1 MRRAL
6 RAAPRA
12 RAVLLGPLPGGVEPP
27 PCGRHPG
34 RRQRAGLVHQR
45 DAGDHRPA
53 LPGQWLGPGRRLRRD
68 QRGRLAGNYRRRRPD
83 PVPPE
88 TYSRVLARLD
98 PGQRRITE
106 DTFAGLRFVRN
117 QMGYH
122 THPADFIQPLDRG
135 PGIAAWTWKPVPEPA
150 FAALPPRGR
159 DWEITR
165 YQAYQ
170 AQLAGRAIGEIFTQA
185 TAFLDIAADSILSRT

>member
-1 MRRAL
+1 
-6 RAAPRA
+6 
-12 RAVLLGPLPGGVEPP
+12 
-27 PCGRHPG
+27 
-34 RRQRAGLVHQR
+34 
-45 DAGDHRPA
+45 
-53 LPGQWLGPGRRLRRD
+53 
-68 QRGRLAGNYRRRRPD
+68 
-83 PVPPE
+83 
-88 TYSRVLARLD
+88 
-98 PGQRRITE
+98 
-106 DTFAGLRFVRN
+106 
-117 QMGYH
+117 MGYH